1 METILYRKEIKEEV
15 YVKADVYTVNLF
27 EIGER
32 SGSVV
37 VRLVNKDNVEVDR
50 KERFYKKGEEFEKFW
65 FEYNSTQSIVDIVNE
80 MFGIKSS
87 DIKDPDFEVT
97 EKEHRTKDRIE
108 K

>member
-1 METILYRKEIKEEV
+1 MKTILYKKEIKEEV
-15 YVKADVYTVNLF
+15 YVKVDVYTVDLF
-27 EIGER
+27 DVGER

-37 VRLVNKDNVEVDR
+37 ARLVTKDGIEIDR

-65 FEYNSTQSIVDIVNE
+65 FEYNSTQSVVDIVNE

-97 EKEHRTKDRIE
+97 EKEHRTKDKIE
-108 K
+108 E